1 VISHYPWRR
10 RHCTL
15 SSILQ
20 QLARAVH
27 LLPNGRLS
35 SAPADSGGGDGGGGG
50 GSAELSD
57 GAGARMAAPPALR
70 KACASGDLPA
80 VLHHLDGGESP
91 NGLCDEKTGETL
103 LFVAAQNGHDQVC
116 QQLIAAGAF
125 AYVNKGRFLDAAT
138 PLHMAAGKGHSL
150 VVQAL
155 LDGRAVPD
163 RADSH
168 AGRTPLF
175 YAASRGQHDAVH
187 LLLDAGSDP
196 NWLDQ
201 QGVVPLYVA
210 AQNGKA
216 LVVDLLLRAGA
227 LVDGVASTAASGTWR
242 KGTPAFI
249 PLHAAAKHGHLDCL
263 RRLLSNEADPRL
275 ETASGQTALHIA
287 AQNGQRE
294 IAELLARACV
304 AAVNHPAADGTT
316 PLAVASGA
324 GHAPCCDLLLR
335 CRANPN
341 IPDNRGVTPIAA
353 ALKKGRAAHAA
364 VVAALLDAGCTYTQ
378 QIVQD
383 ASKDR
388 TMAGYLA
395 LAENRRLVG
404 AMQRLAWAQ
413 MLCTSSSRSGSTTR
427 ERSRAQLVLAEPLLR
442 RSCMQLPAVSLAVA
456 GRTMEERARV
466 AISIAAA
473 SRNKEVVAATLKHYR
488 QGVAEGGGDPL
499 VSPALQHAL
508 APELA
513 QLEASLGQLQHQEF
527 RKKYVHVLVSTRLI
541 TGTVDPY

>member
-1 VISHYPWRR
+1 
-10 RHCTL
+10 
-15 SSILQ
+15 
-20 QLARAVH
+20 
-27 LLPNGRLS
+27 
-35 SAPADSGGGDGGGGG
+35 
-50 GSAELSD
+50 
-57 GAGARMAAPPALR
+57 MAAPPALR
-70 KACASGDLPA
+70 KACASGDVPA

-155 LDGRAVPD
+155 LAGRAVPD

-175 YAASRGQHDAVH
+175 YAASRGQYDAVH

-216 LVVDLLLRAGA
+216 LVMDLLLRAGA
-227 LVDGVASTAASGTWR
+227 LVDGVTSTVASGTRR
-242 KGTPAFI
+242 KGAPAFI
-249 PLHAAAKHGHLDCL
+249 PLHAAAKHGHFDCVQC
-263 RRLLSNEADPRL
+263 LLSNKADPRL

-294 IAELLARACV
+294 IVKLLARACV
-304 AAVNHPAADGTT
+304 AAVNHVAADGTT
-316 PLAVASGA
+316 ALAVASSA
-324 GHAPCCDLLLR
+324 GHAPCCELLLH
-335 CRANPN
+335 CRANPD

-353 ALKKGRAAHAA
+353 AVKKSRAAHAT
-364 VVAALLDAGCTYTQ
+364 VVAALLDAGCAYTHQ
-378 QIVQD
+378 NVQD
-383 ASKDR
+383 ARKDG
-388 TMAGYLA
+388 TMAGLLA

-413 MLCTSSSRSGSTTR
+413 MLWKASNRSGSTAR
-427 ERSRAQLVLAEPLLR
+427 ERSRAELVLAEPVLR
-442 RSCMQLPAVSLAVA
+442 RSAMHLPVVSLSVA

-473 SRNKEVVAATLKHYR
+473 SRNEQVVAATLKHYR
-488 QGVAEGGGDPL
+488 QGVAQGGGDPL

-527 RKKYVHVLVSTRLI
+527 RKKYVRMLVLGRLQH
-541 TGTVDPY
+541 GHG